1 MSRLGTWRLALRVAR
16 RDALRAKGRSAL
28 VVAMIALPILGAAGA
43 DLALRSG
50 QLSTAEQLERNI
62 GQADARYEPIEST
75 PVIQDFEGNWTISQD
90 EFARMSD
97 DAWEPEPLWETPE
110 ELLALVGS
118 LVPEGSTL
126 VYERSDWLRAST
138 AHGVSNVEITETDA
152 GAPLAEG
159 QRRLLDG
166 RYPESTGEVAAS
178 SSFLSDGG
186 LAIGDEVTVN
196 TWGERLDEGRTL
208 TVVGRFEEPDSLN
221 QHELVALPGAALE
234 TTEFMQGGVL
244 VDVPGEGGVVDWP
257 MVQEANESGVVVV
270 SRELILDPPPR
281 DLLSAEAQQI
291 AWTGGSVDGTAVA
304 VAVVAVSLIVLEVCL
319 LAGPAF
325 AVSARRSRRQ
335 LGLVGANGGE
345 RRHLRAIM
353 LSSGLV
359 LGAVAAV
366 VGLVG
371 GVLLV
376 LATRPWLEERLGSRF
391 GSWDFR
397 WLELGGIAVLA
408 VLIGLLAAVVPAYNA
423 ARTSVLSSLTGRR
436 GVRRGGRV
444 LPLVGGCA
452 LLFGTA
458 LALLGGLLVGETVP
472 VAAGAVIAELGLV
485 AMTPLLVGG
494 FGRLARWLP
503 LVPRLALRDAARNR
517 GRTAPAVA
525 AVLAAVA
532 GAVAVATVMVSDEAE
547 QRAAYQSDLP
557 EGTAALLSFQSD
569 TVANL
574 DSARAAVERETR
586 VDERFDLAQ
595 AVPAPLNC
603 RTDSPYGLDER
614 FCGQAVP
621 QPAAGLDCP
630 VWAEGGAEVSV
641 EERRAT
647 LAGPLCSGSSWMMG
661 PPAPVLV
668 AEPEALPALGIE
680 EPGAREALAEGQA
693 LVSHADFLDAD
704 GGLTL
709 GLLTEW
715 PEDWAESGLPRETP
729 VAEVSLPAR
738 VLAEGEGKPAVLMS
752 PRAAA
757 EAGLAELDAGSV
769 YQLAS
774 GPTDAEQQ
782 AVDAELQQLSGQ
794 TWYYA
799 EEGFDQDYSLALL
812 ILALAATVITI
823 GAAGIATGLAQ
834 ADAAADL
841 ATLSAVGATHRLRR
855 TLSGL
860 QCGLIAAMG
869 VLLGAVSGLVP
880 AVGLRLVEHRVEV
893 DRWQPMWDAGEI
905 ATPRPELFVEL
916 PWATFA
922 QLLVVVPLVAW
933 LLATLLTRSRVP
945 LARRVG

>member
-1 MSRLGTWRLALRVAR
+1 MSRRGTWRLALRVAR

-50 QLSTAEQLERNI
+50 ELSVAEKLEHTI
-62 GQADARYEPIEST
+62 GQADASYELTGSD
-75 PVIQDFEGNWTISQD
+75 PVIQDFEGFWTISED
-90 EFARMSD
+90 VFARTPE
-97 DAWEPEPLWETPE
+97 DAEPPEPPWQTPE
-110 ELLALVGS
+110 ELLALVEP

-126 VYERSDWLRAST
+126 VYERTDWLRAST
-138 AHGVSNVEITETDA
+138 AHGVSDVEITETEA
-152 GAPLAEG
+152 GHALAEG

-166 RYPESTGEVAAS
+166 RYPETDGEIAAS
-178 SSFLSDGG
+178 SAFLSEGG

-196 TWGERLDEGRTL
+196 TWGERLDEGTTL
-208 TVVGRFEEPDSLN
+208 TVVGSFEDPGQLG

-234 TTEFMQGGVL
+234 PGPYMQGRVL

-257 MVQEANESGVVVV
+257 MVQEANERGFVVV
-270 SRELILDPPPR
+270 SRELVLDPPSR
-281 DLLSAEAQQI
+281 SLLSAEAQQI
-291 AWTGGSVDGTAVA
+291 AARSGNVDGAAVA

-353 LSSGLV
+353 LASGLV

-376 LATRPWLEERLGSRF
+376 LATKPWLEERLGSRF
-391 GSWDFR
+391 GAWDFR

-423 ARTSVLSSLTGRR
+423 ARASVLSSLTGRR

-458 LALLGGLLVGETVP
+458 LALLGGLLLGETVP
-472 VAAGAVIAELGLV
+472 VAVGAVVAELGLV
-485 AMTPLLVGG
+485 ALTPLLVGA

-532 GAVAVATVMVSDEAE
+532 GTVAVATVTVSDEAE
-547 QRAAYQSDLP
+547 QRAAYEPELP
-557 EGTAALLSFQSD
+557 EGNAAVVSFLPDASSD
-569 TVANL
+569 LDVA
-574 DSARAAVERETR
+574 RGAVERETR
-586 VDERFDLAQ
+586 VGERFDLAL
-595 AVPAPLNC
+595 AVPGPLDC
-603 RTDSPYGLDER
+603 RTESPYGEEEM
-614 FCGQAVP
+614 FCGQTVP

-630 VWAEGGAEVSV
+630 AWGEAGEGMDV
-641 EERRAT
+641 EERRAA
-647 LAGPLCSGSSWMMG
+647 LQGPLCSGVSWMGGSAASVM
-661 PPAPVLV
+661 V
-668 AEPEALPALGIE
+668 AEPEALAALGIE
-680 EPGAREALAEGQA
+680 EPGASEALADGEA
-693 LVSHADFLDAD
+693 LVAHEDLLDAD
-704 GGLTL
+704 GRLTL
-709 GLLTEW
+709 GLLTEY
-715 PEDWAESGLPRETP
+715 PEDWSDSAMPRDTP
-729 VAEVSLPAR
+729 AAEVDLPAH
-738 VLAEGEGKPAVLMS
+738 VLSDGKLAPAVLLS
-752 PRAAA
+752 PRTAAD
-757 EAGLAELDAGSV
+757 AGLAELDLGSV
-769 YQLAS
+769 YALANAPS
-774 GPTDAEQQ
+774 GAERQ
-782 AVDAELQQLSGQ
+782 AVDAELQKLGGDI
-794 TWYYA
+794 WFYA
-799 EEGFDQDYSLALL
+799 EEGFDRDNSLALL

-869 VLLGAVSGLVP
+869 VLLGAVAGLVP
-880 AVGLRLVEHRVEV
+880 ALGLRLVEHRVEL
-893 DRWQPMWDAGEI
+893 DRWQPLWDAGEI
-905 ATPRPELFVEL
+905 SSPRPELFVEL